1 MARDFTRGG
10 IPACGSRAFAQ
21 EGVRYRLRNAA
32 LARSCFTLCARA
44 LSGQS
49 PRNPCEFLFS
59 GGNPVWYCA
68 LLCVA
73 SPSRRLRKSE
83 WRREAG
89 FAGEQ
94 RRKVEFFAAYARVAP
109 SEFPPFLMGERA
121 GERRFNGRRTS
132 WVLANSE
139 QGLRRGEGAEGRGE
153 NRMSGGRCDPL
164 LSRRRRWGRGAEV
177 NGHEFI

>member
-1 MARDFTRGG
+1 MRGNPGTWIPVVRARGRSLPF
-10 IPACGSRAFAQ
+10 AECGSCEITLHTLRV
-21 EGVRYRLRNAA
+21 GVVWTVS
-32 LARSCFTLCARA
+32 LAIRTNSRSLGGKPVWSCA
-44 LSGQS
+44 LS
-49 PRNPCEFLFS
+49 R
-59 GGNPVWYCA
+59 
-68 LLCVA
+68 VA
-73 SPSRRLRKSE
+73 SPSRCLIKSE

-121 GERRFNGRRTS
+121 GECRFNGRRTS

-164 LSRRRRWGRGAEV
+164 LSRRRR
-177 NGHEFI
+177 